1 MRKGILIGLMMLW
14 AWAVCS
20 AQATGSRPAGQQADS
35 LKQQADS
42 LKQEAGSLPAPAAKM
57 TLADSLIAYA
67 KTFMGKPYKLGAEGP
82 AYYDCSSF
90 VRAAFRG
97 IGIEIPRN
105 TINQIKE
112 GDGVINPQ
120 ELKRGDIVLFGKR
133 EGVREVGHV
142 GIVVDV
148 DLEHCNFRFIHC
160 GVSNG
165 VEIQRYSH
173 PYYLMRYLTGRR
185 ILPE

>member
-1 MRKGILIGLMMLW
+1 MRKGILIGVMLVW
-14 AWAVCS
+14 AGAICA
-20 AQATGSRPAGQQADS
+20 AQSPGGLSSGQADS
-35 LKQQADS
+35 TRTQDS
-42 LKQEAGSLPAPAAKM
+42 GPQIPAEETRAS
-57 TLADSLIAYA
+57 LADSLITYA
-67 KTFMGKPYKLGAEGP
+67 RTFMGKPYKLGATGP
-82 AYYDCSSF
+82 NYYDCSSF

-97 IGIEIPRN
+97 IGIELPRN

-148 DLEHCNFRFIHC
+148 DLEHCNFSFIHC